1 MLACLRPF
9 PCLVHCF
16 DKCEYLGMYWQ
27 ESLDKYQIL
36 VLSSVRIKWPCIVIG
51 MISTWFTIHYQVS
64 VSVILIQISISASLV
79 IRNHRSCD
87 APSLLWGTH
96 IGMRHPHCY
105 EAPSLVWGTLIVMRH
120 PHWYEAPSLLWSSLI
135 QCCEAP
141 IVVRQSQYCEAA
153 SMLLGNFNC
162 EAAMLLWGS
171 LLVFSWLHW
180 GSFTNEIHPHTLKVA
195 SLMRAALLRLLHWY

>member
-1 MLACLRPF
+1 MQICGHWWVKMEENCSLSKNFHNFLKNVHNFLKNVHNFLKNFPQAMLACLRPF

-105 EAPSLVWGTLIVMRH
+105 EAPSLVWGTLIVM
-120 PHWYEAPSLLWSSLI
+120 
-135 QCCEAP
+135 
-141 IVVRQSQYCEAA
+141 
-153 SMLLGNFNC
+153 
-162 EAAMLLWGS
+162 
-171 LLVFSWLHW
+171 
-180 GSFTNEIHPHTLKVA
+180 K
-195 SLMRAALLRLLHWY
+195 